1 MSLQKGNNRIQ
12 DNQSTSKFLQN
23 KSLNSSSSN
32 NPQFKERSYSK
43 DSRDGILNLNNLLN
57 DLAKTIANAIECF
70 TVNIFIKE
78 GARSLRSRGY
88 HTLSRE
94 FTPDIIIPFGS
105 GLVGWTAEHELKIS
119 VCPFEHDSTTLRY
132 YNKDQELKSFLS
144 IPIKD
149 DNGELLG
156 VLACDSKKS
165 YAFSKLAEKI
175 LTDCAGQVKTIL
187 KLFSL
192 AVVNT
197 KDSPDAIIEK
207 EIYLEQISQALSE
220 DQLVEL
226 AFRIPTK
233 LVSRGALVVHETFL
247 DSKINL
253 HYDQEAAL
261 GDGEPLY
268 QKLLDLTAKHK
279 RIKSVKPYQQGA
291 NQEDLT
297 KRTYLS
303 VPINFIDKEVG
314 SINLLSREDASFLS
328 NEIKNV
334 ELVADQI
341 SRTLEKIALR
351 KQNDSN
357 SIESISSRWSRF
369 VKDSDVLFQESFA
382 SSEPLSFVRIIL
394 ENRYEIEAKLGIEA
408 AAQSYAH
415 LERILSQ
422 LKKED
427 TLLAR
432 INPNEILLLTGQKEG
447 EILLV
452 RLEKTLDRAMRG
464 DDASGAQKIN
474 PEHAKLILSGITA
487 ASVSYPKE
495 GKNINELLAASRN
508 LILGVDGSKDQ
519 KNQSQD
525 RSTSVSS
532 KNKNVA
538 NYR

>member
-1 MSLQKGNNRIQ
+1 M
-12 DNQSTSKFLQN
+12 
-23 KSLNSSSSN
+23 
-32 NPQFKERSYSK
+32 
-43 DSRDGILNLNNLLN
+43 
-57 DLAKTIANAIECF
+57 
-70 TVNIFIKE
+70 
-78 GARSLRSRGY
+78 
-88 HTLSRE
+88 
-94 FTPDIIIPFGS
+94 
-105 GLVGWTAEHELKIS
+105 
-119 VCPFEHDSTTLRY
+119 
-132 YNKDQELKSFLS
+132 
-144 IPIKD
+144 
-149 DNGELLG
+149 
-156 VLACDSKKS
+156 
-165 YAFSKLAEKI
+165 
-175 LTDCAGQVKTIL
+175 
-187 KLFSL
+187 
-192 AVVNT
+192 
-197 KDSPDAIIEK
+197 
-207 EIYLEQISQALSE
+207 
-220 DQLVEL
+220 
-226 AFRIPTK
+226 
-233 LVSRGALVVHETFL
+233 HETFL